1 MESIEGKEI
10 RPDEKNMSVEELE
23 LMKEEKFVNLIIE
36 IIVDLALKEYY
47 EKKSD

>member
-1 MESIEGKEI
+1 MGNFEEKEI
-10 RPDEKNMSVEELE
+10 RPGEKSMSVEELE